1 MYHCFCRRFKLRS
14 VRINHVKWS
23 KEFIPFYLCFLSLF
37 FFFLHSHIAHWRGV
51 RFKQAMVY
59 ILAHVMQIEVED
71 PFWFKTNLR
80 YPCWL
85 VNRPTTFKLLKVL
98 IPEVISR
105 RILAVRTVNLYFKV
119 DHRWKRKFRL
129 SYLQICIL
137 FLNCRPIGSF
147 IASFTFHDES
157 STVC

>member
-37 FFFLHSHIAHWRGV
+37 FFGIRTLLIEEASDSN
-51 RFKQAMVY
+51 KQWY
-59 ILAHVMQIEVED
+59 TLLAHVMQIEVED

-85 VNRPTTFKLLKVL
+85 VDRPTTFKLLKML